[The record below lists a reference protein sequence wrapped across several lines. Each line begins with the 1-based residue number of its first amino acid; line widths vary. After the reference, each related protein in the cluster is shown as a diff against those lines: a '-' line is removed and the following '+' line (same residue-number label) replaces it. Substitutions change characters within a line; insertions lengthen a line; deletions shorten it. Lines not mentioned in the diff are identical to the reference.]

1 MNLGISNLKR
11 YGSVARLLI
20 KYGRAELPDPS
31 AALPADQAE
40 EADPEAAEQ
49 GEALAADLEALGPTF
64 IKLGQ
69 LLSSRGTLIP
79 PAYAQAL
86 ERLQDAVEPFPYEE
100 VERIVTDELGVR
112 ISKAFEHFDR
122 SPLASA
128 SLGQVHRA
136 RLRDGREVV
145 VKVQRPGIR
154 QRISEDLDAFDAMA
168 ATAEK
173 HITLAEQLNLRAIL
187 EEFRRTI
194 FEELDYQREAD
205 HLVRL
210 AENLAGF
217 ERIVL
222 PAPVP
227 SYSTGRVLTMDYLAG
242 EKVTALNPASLL
254 EVDRPA
260 LVEELFQAYLQQFLI
275 DGFFHADPHPGN
287 VILTSDNRIGL
298 LDLGMV
304 GRLTPERQDQLL
316 KLVLAIG
323 DGRGDETADI
333 ALAMAETRDD
343 ADEAGYRRKVGTL
356 VLEYGGEGLAKL
368 PLGQAFLDVVRVS
381 AGAGVR
387 MPPET
392 AMIGKALYNLDTI
405 ARILAPGFNP
415 TESIRKNATKLLR
428 QRMAKSLSPGNVF
441 QGMLE
446 LRDFAER
453 LPRRLNRVLDAAAA
467 NRLGIK
473 VDTGI
478 NAPELMA
485 GFQKVA
491 NRITVGLVLA
501 ALIVGAALLMQVQT
515 TFRILGYPGLAMLCF
530 LVAGAAGAFLVVS
543 ITTHDRRDARRHNR
557 PRTG

>member
-20 KYGRAELPDPS
+20 KYGRAEMPEPS

-40 EADPEAAEQ
+40 EADPDAAQQ

-86 ERLQDAVEPFPYEE
+86 ERLQDAVEPFPYQEI
-100 VERIVTDELGVR
+100 ERIVTDELGVR
-112 ISKAFEHFDR
+112 ISKAFEHFDPT
-122 SPLASA
+122 PLASA

-145 VKVQRPGIR
+145 VKVQRPGVR
-154 QRISEDLDAFDAMA
+154 QRISEDLDAFDEMA
-168 ATAEK
+168 VAAEK
-173 HITLAEQLNLRAIL
+173 HITLAEQVNLRAIL

-227 SYSTGRVLTMDYLAG
+227 SYSTSRVLTMDYLAG
-242 EKVTALNPASLL
+242 AKITELNPASLL
-254 EVDRPA
+254 EVDGPG

-287 VILTSDNRIGL
+287 VILTTDNRIGL

-316 KLVLAIG
+316 KLVLAIA

-343 ADEAGYRRKVGTL
+343 TDEAAYRRKVGTL
-356 VLEYGGEGLAKL
+356 VLEYGGEGLATL

-392 AMIGKALYNLDTI
+392 AMIGKALYNLDGI
-405 ARILAPGFNP
+405 ARTLAPGFNP

-428 QRMAKSLSPGNVF
+428 QRMAKSLSPGNLF

-453 LPRRLNRVLDAAAA
+453 LPRRLNRVLDAAAS

-515 TFRILGYPGLAMLCF
+515 TFRIFGYPGLAMLCF
-530 LVAGAAGAFLVVS
+530 LVAGAAGAALVVS